1 MKKSTANEIIPCA
14 PNQLRLL
21 HGTVIL
27 VCEVDGV
34 RVDVLHD
41 NGKQEGF
48 YKKWLENN
56 TAVIKNVG

>member
-1 MKKSTANEIIPCA
+1 
-14 PNQLRLL
+14 LRLL